1 MHLAIWTDRKTG
13 MASMPCS
20 FDSTHGEARF
30 PGVRIMWKRGGNPAL
45 MHARSAR
52 DNSNYRAANG
62 RAQMA
67 SRPA

>member
-45 MHARSAR
+45 MHARSPR
-52 DNSNYRAANG
+52 DNWPLDS
-62 RAQMA
+62 
-67 SRPA
+67 

>member
-45 MHARSAR
+45 MHARSPR
-52 DNSNYRAANG
+52 DN
-62 RAQMA
+62 QFT
-67 SRPA
+67 